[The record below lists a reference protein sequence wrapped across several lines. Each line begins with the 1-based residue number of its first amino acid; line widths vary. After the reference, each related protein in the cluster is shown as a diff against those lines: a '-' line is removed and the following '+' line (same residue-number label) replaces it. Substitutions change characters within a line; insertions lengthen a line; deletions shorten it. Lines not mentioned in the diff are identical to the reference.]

1 MIVIISGNRKTN
13 LIFHFKSQN
22 VPFQKKSQTVPSLS
36 DIYLHFL
43 QQSQSRCP
51 LIPSKKTKGIDNM
64 IEDKELD
71 IKHRNFITLPCERI
85 LNPLTGLSTW

>member
-1 MIVIISGNRKTN
+1 MIDIISGNRKTN
-13 LIFHFKSQN
+13 FIFHF
-22 VPFQKKSQTVPSLS
+22 KSQTVPSLS

-64 IEDKELD
+64 IDDEELD
-71 IKHRNFITLPCERI
+71 IKHSNFITLPRERI
-85 LNPLTGLSTW
+85 LNPHTGLSTR